1 MIYFGTWA
9 PFIAY
14 KNNRPIMN
22 RTLVAKLVVFFSC
35 TLLVAACGN
44 GGDAKA
50 AGQTDSA
57 NSTAATTTAAA
68 PAGAIPGEKGLELI
82 GASDC
87 TTCHKLNQSS
97 DGPVIG
103 PAYNQVAAKYSPA
116 ADTTVDRLVKKIIS
130 GGSGVWGTI
139 PMTPH
144 PSLPEGDIREMVKFI
159 LTLKK

>member
-1 MIYFGTWA
+1 
-9 PFIAY
+9 
-14 KNNRPIMN
+14 MN

-35 TLLVAACGN
+35 TLLVTACGN
-44 GGDAKA
+44 GGESKPAG
-50 AGQTDSA
+50 GQTGDSSA
-57 NSTAATTTAAA
+57 SAAAPATTAAA
-68 PAGAIPGEKGLELI
+68 PGSTIPGQKALELI

-97 DGPVIG
+97 DGPAIG

-144 PSLPEGDIREMVKFI
+144 PSLPEGDIREMVKYI